1 MRKRTIKRPPRIAT
15 WMLKS
20 ILPFHAASHGPGD
33 YEEIYRRMAR
43 QEGTFKAQ
51 CWYGSQVCRSTLP
64 FLVNSIYWRVV
75 MFKNYLKIAVRNIVK
90 HKAYSFIN
98 IIGLALGMASCI
110 LIFSYVLYELSFD
123 RYHENADRI
132 YRLGL
137 RGRQGEKVISIA
149 LSNAPTAPALIEEY
163 PEVENAVRFYS
174 APKTLVEYGDKRF
187 YDEGIL
193 YADKTVF
200 DVFSWPMLKGN
211 PNTALTTAYSVVI
224 TAEMAEKYFGDE
236 DPMNKTIR
244 FNDQEDYTVMG
255 VIDHIPLNS
264 HFRFTMLCSF
274 ETMYAQNREHM
285 EGWVPFN
292 YATYILL
299 REGQDYKALEDK
311 FPAFIEKH
319 MASVQQA
326 LGGALEYLL
335 QPMTQIHLHSTL
347 EYDFSDHSD
356 ITYIYLFIA
365 IAVFILLI
373 ACINFMNLA
382 TARSSKRAQEIG
394 LRKTFGSNR
403 GKLLSQFFGE
413 TMLYSLFAFLLA
425 MTIAYFTLPVFSS
438 ISGRSLSLHYSE
450 FPWFLPGLILLT
462 VFVGLAAGS
471 YPALLL
477 SSFQPARIFKGRIK
491 TGGWGLRFRNGLV
504 VFQFAISIFL
514 IIGTGTIVDQLHYM
528 KNKRLGFDREHVIVL
543 RIRRS
548 RIQESVQTFKTDLER
563 FHGIASVAV
572 TNHVPVELTSTDAC
586 VPDGYP
592 EGQSSI
598 LIRSMAA
605 DEDLIPTLKLEL
617 AAGRNFSE
625 EFTTDEDDAVI
636 INETAVERFGW
647 DDPIGESLHFRVG
660 SGLDE
665 RDPKTVIGVVKDF
678 HIQSLHRP
686 IEPLYISNNVHQLA
700 PNYLLV
706 RIKVGSIPSTLAFL
720 KETWQR
726 TDPDRPFDYSFLDD
740 QLDNLYRAEVKLR
753 TIFSYFTGFAI
764 FIACLGLFGLAS
776 FTAEQR
782 TKEIGIRKVLG
793 SSIVG
798 ILFLLIKEFTKWV
811 VVANI
816 VAWPLA
822 YFALHRWLQ
831 HFAYRTDMSLYM
843 FLLSGILALLIAL
856 ITVGYQAVKAARAN
870 PVMSLRYE

>member
-1 MRKRTIKRPPRIAT
+1 MPMKPPRFAS
-15 WMLKS
+15 S
-20 ILPFHAASHGPGD
+20 ILEKMLIQRIRNAALGD
-33 YEEIYRRMAR
+33 FTEQYIWICGEKGRFIAW
-43 QEGTFKAQ
+43 T
-51 CWYGSQVCRSTLP
+51 WYWVQILQITPHYILHTI
-64 FLVNSIYWRVV
+64 LWSIV
-75 MFKNYLKIAVRNIVK
+75 MFNNYVKTALRNIK
-90 HKAYSFIN
+90 KYKGYSIIN
-98 IIGLALGMASCI
+98 IAGLALGMASCI

-137 RGRQGEKVISIA
+137 RGRMGEKEVSIA
-149 LSNAPTAPALIEEY
+149 MSNAPTAPTLIEEY
-163 PEVENAVRFYS
+163 PEVENAVRFYTV
-174 APKTLVEYGDKRF
+174 PKTLVEYGDKHF

-193 YADKTVF
+193 YADETVF

-224 TAEMAEKYFGDE
+224 TAEIAEKYFGDE

-244 FNDQEDYTVMG
+244 FNDQEDYTVRG
-255 VIDHIPLNS
+255 VIDNIPLNS
-264 HFRFTMLCSF
+264 HFRFNMLCSF
-274 ETMYAQNREHM
+274 ETMYAQNKEHM

-292 YATYILL
+292 YTTYILL

-311 FPAFIEKH
+311 FPVFIEKH
-319 MASVQQA
+319 MMSVQQA

-335 QPMTQIHLHSTL
+335 QPMTQIHLHSIL

-356 ITYIYLFIA
+356 ITYIYIFIA

-394 LRKTFGSNR
+394 LRKTFGSSR
-403 GKLLSQFFGE
+403 GKLLVQFLSE

-425 MTIAYFTLPVFSS
+425 MTIACFILPIFSS

-471 YPALLL
+471 YPALML
-477 SSFQPARIFKGRIK
+477 SSFQPARIFKGRVK
-491 TGGWGLRFRNGLV
+491 TGGSGLRFRNGLV

-514 IIGTGTIVDQLHYM
+514 IIGTGTIVDQLYYM
-528 KNKRLGFDREHVIVL
+528 KNKRLGFDKEHVVVL

-548 RIQESVQTFKTDLER
+548 RIQQSVRSFKTTLER

-617 AAGRNFSE
+617 AAGRNFSKE
-625 EFTTDEDDAVI
+625 IATDEGEAVI

-647 DDPIGESLHFRVG
+647 DDPVGESIHFRTG

-686 IEPLYISNNVHQLA
+686 IEPLYISNNVHQMA

-706 RIKVGSIPSTLAFL
+706 RIRAGSIPSTLAFL
-720 KETWQR
+720 KKTWQR

-740 QLDNLYRAEVKLR
+740 RLDSLYRAEVKLR

-782 TKEIGIRKVLG
+782 TKEIGVRKVLG
-793 SSIVG
+793 SSIAGVT
-798 ILFLLIKEFTKWV
+798 LLLVKDFTKWV
-811 VVANI
+811 VLANI
-816 VAWPLA
+816 VAWPIA
-822 YFALHRWLQ
+822 YYVLQKWLQ
-831 HFAYRTDMSLYM
+831 NFAYRIDLHLWT
-843 FLLSGILALLIAL
+843 FFISGILALLIAL
-856 ITVGYQAVKAARAN
+856 FTVSFQAIRAARAN
-870 PVMSLRYE
+870 PVEALRYE